1 MISKYIHKSAKII
14 CVAMERNRNDIEFEG
29 TTLLGAHISKENERI
44 CNKNICIANDD
55 F

>member
-1 MISKYIHKSAKII
+1 MTLKHINKSAKTI
-14 CVAMERNRNDIEFEG
+14 CVVIERNRNHVELEG

-44 CNKNICIANDD
+44 CNKNICIANND

>member
-14 CVAMERNRNDIEFEG
+14 CVEIERNRIDIDFEG